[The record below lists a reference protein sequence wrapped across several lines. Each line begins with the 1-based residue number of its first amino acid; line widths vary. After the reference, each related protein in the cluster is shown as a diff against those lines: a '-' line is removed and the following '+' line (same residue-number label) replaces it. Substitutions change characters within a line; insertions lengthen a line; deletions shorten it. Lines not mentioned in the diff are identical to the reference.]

1 MAMRYH
7 PEIAHA
13 LDRVPAFDLLADP
26 VATRASLRSLLAAVT
41 PVTDPRVTVTD
52 TMIPGPAGDL
62 PVRIYRLAAAEPG
75 TLPGVLYFHGG
86 AFISGDLDT
95 GDRNCRDICLAAAA
109 VVISAGYRLAP
120 EHTYPAALDDCY
132 AALGWT
138 AGRTEQLG
146 IDPACLAVAGRSAGG
161 ALAAAVALA
170 ARDRGGPA
178 LAFQLLLIPALDD
191 RATRPSIA
199 QSIDSRIVDGR
210 VVTGMWQL
218 YLGSTADQYAA
229 PARAQ
234 DLRGLPPAYLQIGQA
249 DPLRDEAL
257 EYAQRLIAAG
267 VLTEV
272 HLVPGAFHLF
282 EGYAPASRLA
292 RRATATWTSAIAA
305 ALRPAGPAGSE
316 AGHR

>member
-13 LDRVPAFDLLADP
+13 LDRVPAFDPLADP
-26 VATRASLRSLLAAVT
+26 VATRAFLRSLLAAAT
-41 PVTDPRVTVTD
+41 PAADPRVAVTD
-52 TMIPGPAGDL
+52 TVIPGPAGEL
-62 PVRIYRLAAAEPG
+62 PIRIYRPAGAGAGTRPG
-75 TLPGVLYFHGG
+75 ALYFHGG

-95 GDRNCRDICLAAAA
+95 GDRNCRDICVAAGA
-109 VVISAGYRLAP
+109 VVVSAGYRLAP
-120 EHTYPAALDDCY
+120 EHKYPAALDDCY
-132 AALGWT
+132 AALCWT
-138 AGRTEQLG
+138 AGSAVELG
-146 IDPACLAVAGRSAGG
+146 IDPARLAVAGRSAGG
-161 ALAAAVALA
+161 TLAAAVALA
-170 ARDRGGPA
+170 ARDRGGPP

-191 RATRPSIA
+191 RGAHPSIA
-199 QSIDSRIVDGR
+199 QSADGRIVDGR

-218 YLGSTADQYAA
+218 YLDSAADQYAA

-257 EYAQRLIAAG
+257 EYAQRLTAAD

-292 RRATATWTSAIAA
+292 SHATATWTSAIAA
-305 ALRPAGPAGSE
+305 ALLPADRP
-316 AGHR
+316 